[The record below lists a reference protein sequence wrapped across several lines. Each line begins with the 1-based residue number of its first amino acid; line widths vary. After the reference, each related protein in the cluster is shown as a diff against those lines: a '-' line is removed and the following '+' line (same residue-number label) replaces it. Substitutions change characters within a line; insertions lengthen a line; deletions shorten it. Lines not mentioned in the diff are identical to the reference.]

1 MKLLDFPPIV
11 DERPLNSFERARMK
25 RFMILKRANL
35 LLKNESLTKSQKEAL
50 IKSLHTY
57 LQQ

>member
-1 MKLLDFPPIV
+1 MRLLDIPPIV
-11 DERPLNSFERARMK
+11 EERPLNSFERARMK

-35 LLKNESLTKSQKEAL
+35 LLKNESLTKSQKETL
-50 IKSLHTY
+50 LKSLHSF